1 MVQDEMPS
9 EAPATKASVRIRQP
23 NARRVYL
30 DPSSPSIR
38 SIARVVVVTL
48 LIVFIANR
56 IENIIGALTFLAFL
70 VVISIFFSYLIDPLV
85 RLIRRPFE
93 TTKYETLMPRSV
105 AIIVT
110 YVLVGIGLGAVI
122 ASVAPKAIE
131 QGKEFGANFPAYATG
146 IQQGFSELNRRFDRL
161 RVPED
166 VQAKINEQALA
177 MGERV
182 TAGFGNFIISA
193 VTYLPWLIIIPIF
206 SFFFLKDVNG
216 FRLVVLRMFPA
227 GRWRSR
233 ADAVLQ
239 DVNDTLAAYIR
250 AQLISCLLIGV
261 LCTVA
266 FYLIGLKYALLLGIL
281 AAIFEFVPLLGP
293 LTTAIIVVLTSAFST
308 EPWNAVYV
316 AIFLIVL
323 RIAQD
328 YFIYPR
334 IVRGGIEL
342 HPVVIILS
350 VLAGEQAAG
359 IPGVFISIP
368 IVAIATV
375 FYRHIVEHQGG
386 RGVFARLIES
396 EEKTVEEQV

>member
-1 MVQDEMPS
+1 MPDNEMPS
-9 EAPATKASVRIRQP
+9 EAPATKASVRVRQP

-38 SIARVVVVTL
+38 SIARVVIVTL
-48 LIVFIANR
+48 LIVFVANR

-70 VVISIFFSYLIDPLV
+70 VVISVFFSYLIDPLV

-93 TTKYETLMPRSV
+93 GTKFEKLMPRSV
-105 AIIVT
+105 AIIIT
-110 YVLVGIGLGAVI
+110 YVLVGVGLGAVI
-122 ASVAPKAIE
+122 ASIAPKVIE

-146 IQQGFSELNRRFDRL
+146 IQQGFSDLNRRFDRL

-166 VQAKINEQALA
+166 VQTKINEQALA
-177 MGERV
+177 LGERV
-182 TAGFGNFIISA
+182 TAGFGNSIISA
-193 VTYLPWLIIIPIF
+193 VTYLPWLIIIPVF
-206 SFFFLKDVNG
+206 SFFFLKDVNS

-233 ADAVLQ
+233 ADKVLE
-239 DVNDTLAAYIR
+239 DVNNTLAAYIR
-250 AQLISCLLIGV
+250 AQLISCLLIGT
-261 LCTVA
+261 LCTIG

-281 AAIFEFVPLLGP
+281 AAIFEFVPMLGP
-293 LTTAIIVVLTSAFST
+293 LTIAIIVILTSAFSDQ
-308 EPWNAVYV
+308 PSNAFYV
-316 AIFLIVL
+316 AIFLIAL

-328 YFIYPR
+328 YIFYPR